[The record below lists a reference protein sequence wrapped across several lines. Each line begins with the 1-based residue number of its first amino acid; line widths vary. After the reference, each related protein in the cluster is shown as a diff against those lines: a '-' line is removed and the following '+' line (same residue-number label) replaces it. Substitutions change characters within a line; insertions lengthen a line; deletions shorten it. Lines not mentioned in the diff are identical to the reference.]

1 MPGCASAH
9 FHATMD
15 RLLEYFSKH
24 SLLAVTALAAL
35 SAALGYELWLRAQS
49 LGALSPQDAI
59 RLMNQGATVLDLR
72 PAEAFAAGHIAG
84 ARHFDAA
91 QLTGAVEALKK
102 YKERALIL
110 YCDQGNTA
118 AQTVRTLTQQGYRQ
132 VFNLR
137 GGIAAWRAE
146 NLPLTRD

>member
-1 MPGCASAH
+1 
-9 FHATMD
+9 MD

-24 SLLAVTALAAL
+24 SLLAVAALVAL

-59 RLMNQGATVLDLR
+59 RLMNQGAAVLDLR
-72 PAEAFAAGHIAG
+72 AAA
-84 ARHFDAA
+84 
-91 QLTGAVEALKK
+91 EALKK
-102 YKERALIL
+102 HKERALIL
-110 YCDQGNTA
+110 YCDHGNTA
-118 AQTVRTLTQQGYRQ
+118 AQAVRTLKQQGYSQ

-146 NLPLTRD
+146 NLPLTRS

>member
-1 MPGCASAH
+1 
-9 FHATMD
+9 MD

-24 SLLAVTALAAL
+24 SLLAASALVAV

-59 RLMNQGATVLDLR
+59 RLMNQGAAVLDLR
-72 PAEAFAAGHIAG
+72 AEEAFAAGHIAG

-91 QLTGAVEALKK
+91 QISGAAEALKK
-102 YKERALIL
+102 YKERALII
-110 YCDQGNTA
+110 YCDRGSTA
-118 AQTVRTLTQQGYRQ
+118 AQAVRALTQQGYTK

-137 GGIAAWRAE
+137 GGVAAWRAE
-146 NLPLTRD
+146 NLPLTRS